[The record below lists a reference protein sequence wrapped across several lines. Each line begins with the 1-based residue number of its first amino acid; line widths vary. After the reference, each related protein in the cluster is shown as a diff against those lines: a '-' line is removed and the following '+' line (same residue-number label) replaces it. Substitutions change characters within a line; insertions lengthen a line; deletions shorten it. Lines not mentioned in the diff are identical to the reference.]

1 MSREGDEARSIEID
15 EGEDEI
21 HLDRQERELVEEHAE
36 VPSEVVYEA
45 IRRAGLHELGRPVSG
60 LGWSGV
66 AAGIALSLSVLVEG
80 ALHALLPDAGWRPLV
95 AAFGYSIGFLVV
107 VQARMQLF
115 TENTITP
122 ILPFFLN
129 PGWGMLGRLLRLLGV
144 VLVANLLGCAVAAWA
159 MSLPEVV
166 PPDIEAGMREIAR
179 AYAELTPA
187 EQFLRGI
194 PAGFVIAALVWILPR
209 QDGSGEVLVIVM
221 LTWTIAVAEMS
232 HVVAGS
238 TKLFLL
244 AFAGELDAGEALLR
258 DVAPALAGNVLGGT
272 GIFSALAY
280 AQVRERV

>member
-129 PGWGMLGRLLRLLGV
+129 PGWGMLGRLLRLWGV
-144 VLVANLLGCAVAAWA
+144 VLVSWGIAFFEYWLAVPANRIGHAVYSAAQLKTMQEVITFAVFVVFSSTWLKETLAPSQLLGFV
-159 MSLPEVV
+159 L
-166 PPDIEAGMREIAR
+166 IAG
-179 AYAELTPA
+179 
-187 EQFLRGI
+187 G
-194 PAGFVIAALVWILPR
+194 AALV
-209 QDGSGEVLVIVM
+209 
-221 LTWTIAVAEMS
+221 
-232 HVVAGS
+232 
-238 TKLFLL
+238 FLK
-244 AFAGELDAGEALLR
+244 
-258 DVAPALAGNVLGGT
+258 P
-272 GIFSALAY
+272 
-280 AQVRERV
+280 